1 METRRPEP
9 RKGRSRQS
17 EAEGEGV
24 VGCRRAPVS
33 GHSASPDTAPGV
45 LEAPKPRRRRTAA
58 RTGCEGAC
66 LHYAALECV
75 SAAWVASV
83 RRPEAF
89 GGARDARGGG
99 EAEIRI
105 HHSWRRAM
113 KM

>member
-1 METRRPEP
+1 MEARRPEP

-83 RRPEAF
+83 LRSETPAGPETPA
-89 GGARDARGGG
+89 GG

-105 HHSWRRAM
+105 HRSWRRAM
-113 KM
+113 EM